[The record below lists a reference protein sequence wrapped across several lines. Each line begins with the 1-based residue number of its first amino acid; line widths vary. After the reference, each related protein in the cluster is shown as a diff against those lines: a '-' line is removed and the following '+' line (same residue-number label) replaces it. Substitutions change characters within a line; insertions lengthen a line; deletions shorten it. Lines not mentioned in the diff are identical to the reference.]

1 MEVEFTMSKINWSVL
16 ELEKKIYDILSGID
30 DPDREGLVETPK
42 RYMKFLHEFLNPE
55 PFKMTVFDSE
65 KYDEMIICNGIPF
78 YSLCEHHIAPFFGTA
93 SVAYIP
99 QKKIVGLSKLAR
111 TVDKFSRRLQ
121 NQERMTQQI
130 ANFISEHL
138 EPKGVGVI
146 VKARHLCM
154 EMRGIKKSNVYTT
167 TSCVKGVFMED
178 EKARNEFLRMA
189 K

>member
-1 MEVEFTMSKINWSVL
+1 MSQVDKCQVEQNIYNIL
-16 ELEKKIYDILSGID
+16 EYIKE
-30 DPDREGLVETPK
+30 DPKREGLLDTPK
-42 RYMKFLHEFLNPE
+42 RYIKFIDEFLNPT

-65 KYDEMIICNGIPF
+65 QYDEMIVCNGISF
-78 YSLCEHHIAPFFGTA
+78 YSLCEHHIAPFFGEATI
-93 SVAYIP
+93 AYIP
-99 QKKIVGLSKLAR
+99 CKKIVGLSKLAR

-154 EMRGIKKSNVYTT
+154 EMRGIKKSNVFTT
-167 TSCVKGVFMED
+167 TSCLKGVLMED
-178 EKARNEFLRMA
+178 EKARNEFLGMA